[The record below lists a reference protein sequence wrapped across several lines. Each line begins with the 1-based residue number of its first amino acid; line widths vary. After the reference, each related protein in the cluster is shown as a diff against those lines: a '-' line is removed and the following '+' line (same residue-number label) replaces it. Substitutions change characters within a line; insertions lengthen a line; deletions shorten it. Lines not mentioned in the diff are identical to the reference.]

1 MLRKLGW
8 RGQLDA
14 ADIVATWGGGWSW
27 AGWWWRAWGTW
38 RSGRRAGRWSGW
50 LLVSRWASRWLA
62 TTTASAAPAPGS
74 SVSAFGRAT
83 ATTFAGAISAAVGAG
98 VGMGGQAVSG
108 GTRWGDFDDI
118 FFGSDGSRDRSVAA
132 GVLRPVHSRI
142 RSRNG
147 TTTWNALT
155 WVAGGLEFSPRSA

>member
-38 RSGRRAGRWSGW
+38 RSSRRSGW
-50 LLVSRWASRWLA
+50 LLVGRWASRWLA

-74 SVSAFGRAT
+74 SVFAATRAT
-83 ATTFAGAISAAVGAG
+83 AATFASAVSAAVGVG
-98 VGMGGQAVSG
+98 VARLRLEERGG
-108 GTRWGDFDDI
+108 
-118 FFGSDGSRDRSVAA
+118 FFQK
-132 GVLRPVHSRI
+132 
-142 RSRNG
+142 
-147 TTTWNALT
+147 
-155 WVAGGLEFSPRSA
+155 GLYSTENS